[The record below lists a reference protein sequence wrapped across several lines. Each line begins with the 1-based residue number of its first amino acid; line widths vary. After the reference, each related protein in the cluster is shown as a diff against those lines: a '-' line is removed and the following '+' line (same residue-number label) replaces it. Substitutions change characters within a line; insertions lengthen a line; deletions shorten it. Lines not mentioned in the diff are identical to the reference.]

1 MLYCFL
7 SLHQRLTCWFS
18 CFLSS
23 IIESAVGFLDFGYCC
38 IISPNSRTR
47 HSQLCE
53 STIINVHHFKRALLL
68 HKNAK
73 QLQIRKPNQ
82 LFRRLWQDA
91 IIEKIVRAK
100 NHRFFFFFFGIMKSN
115 GVILSVLVLMF
126 KHYMDLIDIYSLWLS
141 LRILRKTWAFELWLD
156 GIQRDLWCEFST
168 NQDTHVGCLFL
179 VGFGV

>member
-100 NHRFFFFFFGIMKSN
+100 NHRFFFFLDNEIQM
-115 GVILSVLVLMF
+115 
-126 KHYMDLIDIYSLWLS
+126 
-141 LRILRKTWAFELWLD
+141 ELYY
-156 GIQRDLWCEFST
+156 RF
-168 NQDTHVGCLFL
+168 LFL
-179 VGFGV
+179 CSSITWTWLIFIVCDYL